1 MSETKHTPGPWV
13 YNLYPYG
20 DEEVE
25 KRRSLG
31 IEPVRMLTNE
41 GQAPIMGG
49 PEDDSRRIALV
60 DCQVEYKRGKAH
72 LTECAE
78 REANARLIAAA
89 PDLLAVCARFEAY
102 MLRKGDPWDGDDWQL
117 MQDVRAAIAKAHGEQ
132 QDCA

>member
-89 PDLLAVCARFEAY
+89 PDLLEA
-102 MLRKGDPWDGDDWQL
+102 MQEAMRWIGSLTDWEGAGDPNVEKW
-117 MQDVRAAIAKAHGEQ
+117 RAAIRKARGE
-132 QDCA
+132 